1 MLTTLAD
8 MANRKGTDFAEV
20 IRQIG
25 FTQLPSGDA
34 LCVVARG
41 GPIDQEIQGILKAW
55 LWGQGIDAASDVI
68 RKLFDGGES
77 LGTSAI
83 NQVRT

>member
-1 MLTTLAD
+1 